1 MSTLSGF
8 ITHARV
14 IPYQGTL
21 AALTAENPIPAQGE
35 TIVELSTTVGVSS
48 KEKIGDGI
56 TRYNDLPYSSGGYVP
71 GSVGSLQEVTD
82 TGDRT
87 SNTMYVGAAL
97 TDETQYTDNGIIV
110 KHNGNVYAKVAIDST
125 TGGGMLAVTEPTG
138 VFGGVILGSTLT
150 DDRIYQLP
158 DASGTL
164 ALEGASGSLQEVT
177 AVGADTNI
185 PIFIGDLGANTGVYI
200 SAATAQIEVSAT
212 SQVGMAMIGM
222 GGGQGTLFMND
233 RGSNKQTQIKAGTLT
248 TDRVITTPDKDGVLV
263 LGDGGYSSQVLAAAS
278 SMTITHGLPYTPS
291 RIQVT
296 PVTSNAGSSGYF
308 VGAPGITSSYFT
320 IGFATPQ
327 TGTIAFYWQAYP

>member
-1 MSTLSGF
+1 MSLNGF

-35 TIVELSTTVGVSS
+35 TIIELSTTVGVSS
-48 KEKIGDGI
+48 KTKIGDGL
-56 TRYNDLPYSSGGYVP
+56 THYNDLPYSSGGYVP
-71 GSVGSLQEVTD
+71 GSIGTLQEVTD

-87 SNTMYVGAAL
+87 SNTMYVGDAL
-97 TDETQYTDNGIIV
+97 TDETQYTNNGIVV
-110 KHNGNVYAKVAIDST
+110 KRNGSVYAKVGIDST
-125 TGGGMLAVTEPTG
+125 TGGGAVGITEHTG
-138 VFGGVILGSTLT
+138 VFGGIILGSTLT
-150 DDRIYQLP
+150 DDRVYQLP
-158 DASGTL
+158 NASGTL

-200 SAATAQIEVSAT
+200 SAATAQIEVSAV

-222 GGGQGTLFMND
+222 GGGQGTLFVND
-233 RGSNKQTQIKAGTLT
+233 RGSNKQSQIKAGTLT

-263 LGDGGYSSQVLAAAS
+263 LGNGGYASQVLTAAS
-278 SMTITHGLPYTPS
+278 SMTVTHGLSYTPT

-296 PVTSNAGSSGYF
+296 AATSVAGASGYY
-308 VGAPGITSSYFT
+308 VAGAAITSSQFQ
-320 IGFATPQ
+320 IGFASPQ
-327 TGTIAFYWQAYP
+327 TGTVAFYWQAYP